1 MAPRAGTAARHI
13 LRCRPAAGVAA
24 GCHGADGS
32 RNTGDPL
39 SERLYFGRLDASVA
53 ELVDAADILPEYELA
68 AIAVLEGQE
77 RPGEEP
83 AVRRRLRAEGVR
95 PTEHRGALLLD
106 PAELERCSAVGLL
119 AGGDEVFLSREW
131 NDEFEPF
138 PGRVSADLSDFRE
151 GTPLG
156 LEEWM
161 EHAACVLA
169 LGDGAGLNYA
179 TTSREVHEKLSA
191 RFKPARK

>member
-1 MAPRAGTAARHI
+1 MS
-13 LRCRPAAGVAA
+13 
-24 GCHGADGS
+24 D
-32 RNTGDPL
+32 
-39 SERLYFGRLDASVA
+39 RLYFGRIQASVA
-53 ELVDAADILPEYELA
+53 EIVDAGDLIPHFELA

-106 PAELERCSAVGLL
+106 PGELEHCSNIGLFG
-119 AGGDEVFLSREW
+119 GGDELFISTAW
-131 NDEFEPF
+131 DDEFESF
-138 PGRVSADLSDFRE
+138 PGRIGSDAADFRE

-161 EHAACVLA
+161 LDAECVLVM
-169 LGDGAGLNYA
+169 GDGTALNYA
-179 TTSREVHEKLSA
+179 TTSADVHEKLGA
-191 RFKPARK
+191 RFKPARR

>member
-1 MAPRAGTAARHI
+1 VRI
-13 LRCRPAAGVAA
+13 VS
-24 GCHGADGS
+24 D
-32 RNTGDPL
+32 
-39 SERLYFGRLDASVA
+39 RLYFGRLQASVA
-53 ELVDAADILPEYELA
+53 EIVDAGDLLPHFELA

-106 PAELERCSAVGLL
+106 PGELEHCSTIGLFG
-119 AGGDEVFLSREW
+119 GGDELFISGAW
-131 NDEFEPF
+131 DDEFEPF
-138 PGRVSADLSDFRE
+138 PGRIGADAADFRE

-161 EHAACVLA
+161 LDAECMLVM
-169 LGDGAGLNYA
+169 GDGTALNYA
-179 TTSREVHEKLSA
+179 TTSAEVHEKLGA
-191 RFKPARK
+191 RFKPARR